1 MNTPVSFELAKL
13 LKEKALLLG
22 EEEPTDWEAKYNELK
37 AKYDQLEPKGEKVYF
52 FVDLDKK
59 EWTHIKDLN
68 LAIEFSRDNYEI
80 YEAYFIGKKKSVL
93 VNE

>member
-37 AKYDQLEPKGEKVYF
+37 AKYDQLEQKGEKVYF
-52 FVDLDKK
+52 CNTHKGYQIGGLD
-59 EWTHIKDLN
+59 WAIKN
-68 LAIEFSRDNYEI
+68 SREQEPI
-80 YEAYFIGKKKSVL
+80 YEAVKLGKKKSVL
-93 VNE
+93 VKE